1 VYLQGNF
8 IEIVKNATNIVDN
21 KKMQKK
27 LDSLASGVTSS
38 TVHLPAK
45 KSKKA

>member
-8 IEIVKNATNIVDN
+8 TRNVKNATNIVDN
-21 KKMQKK
+21 KKVQKK
-27 LDSLASGVTSS
+27 LDSLAYGVTSS

-45 KSKKA
+45 KSKET